1 MGLELHDHLGGG
13 VAVSCTALDQLCCIV
28 ALATGPS
35 DGRFDPVEVEL
46 HRVMGID
53 REELDPPTAH
63 HLARER
69 RRLAAEELPPRSQE
83 LSACLRI
90 NGDNGQTLV

>member
-1 MGLELHDHLGGG
+1 
-13 VAVSCTALDQLCCIV
+13 
-28 ALATGPS
+28 
-35 DGRFDPVEVEL
+35 
-46 HRVMGID
+46 MGID